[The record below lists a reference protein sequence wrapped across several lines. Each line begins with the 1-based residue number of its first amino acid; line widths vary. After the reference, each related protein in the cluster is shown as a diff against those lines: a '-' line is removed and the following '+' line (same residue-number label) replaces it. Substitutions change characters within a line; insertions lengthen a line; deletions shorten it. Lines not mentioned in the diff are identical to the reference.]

1 MVLSTPTV
9 KSAYLVTIVRTILG
23 TALGVIVTACA
34 AYAMACPTLP
44 GEKIFSYVILIPFVF
59 SGGLI
64 PYYLTLFRLGLINT
78 FWVFVL
84 PGLFNIWNM
93 FVMRQFFTEIPES
106 LKEAAIIDGA
116 NEYVTLMRI
125 VLPISLPMLA
135 AISLFVAVGHW
146 NSWFDGAFYVSKESL
161 LPLQTYLRR
170 LLDSMSSSMQQNNA
184 SDFLNPSILNMEM
197 DMLTF
202 QLAANGV
209 PDSCR
214 SANNVRLSL
223 PAKVFCEGC
232 TDWRSKR
239 LRPVKKP
246 VTIKTHEEELGM
258 KRWLAFLVAA
268 MMLVATVPALGE
280 EVKQWPEIEIWVGEI
295 RDFAEKT
302 KVQEQWS
309 EKLGF
314 NVVVKN
320 QSGDV
325 ETALNLAL
333 ASGGFK
339 DIALIPRNDVWNNA
353 IIRSGTVM
361 EVSEILKDANYPNIS
376 GIQQQYLDLCKDSNG
391 KHWYIPTNF
400 DQNPDNPFGGWTNRA
415 FRVRKDLLDKL
426 GMKAEDIKTLAD
438 FETYLRGVK
447 DLKDENG
454 NSYIPMTIETEE
466 MGIRVALS
474 AFGVKN
480 GKGSGALIPVDK
492 TDDGFVFE
500 YDHPGY
506 KEAMAWLNRMIR
518 EGLMDEESVVQ
529 SGNIYKEKI
538 ASGMYGANLGYYNLN
553 GTKAD
558 EIVRQFEPI
567 PYPAVENVENPGTY
581 YVLDPNPSY
590 AVYISKNTKNLD
602 AILAF
607 LNWSLEQVPERHFE
621 LNEGFEGINW
631 HWKDQPYGA
640 WYFDPEYLE
649 LRNNPATRTSLQP
662 ELFAIGSKSLAWY
675 PWWTQ
680 YNEDPQNGL
689 AGCGC

>member
-1 MVLSTPTV
+1 
-9 KSAYLVTIVRTILG
+9 
-23 TALGVIVTACA
+23 
-34 AYAMACPTLP
+34 
-44 GEKIFSYVILIPFVF
+44 
-59 SGGLI
+59 
-64 PYYLTLFRLGLINT
+64 
-78 FWVFVL
+78 
-84 PGLFNIWNM
+84 
-93 FVMRQFFTEIPES
+93 
-106 LKEAAIIDGA
+106 
-116 NEYVTLMRI
+116 
-125 VLPISLPMLA
+125 
-135 AISLFVAVGHW
+135 
-146 NSWFDGAFYVSKESL
+146 
-161 LPLQTYLRR
+161 
-170 LLDSMSSSMQQNNA
+170 
-184 SDFLNPSILNMEM
+184 
-197 DMLTF
+197 
-202 QLAANGV
+202 
-209 PDSCR
+209 
-214 SANNVRLSL
+214 
-223 PAKVFCEGC
+223 
-232 TDWRSKR
+232 
-239 LRPVKKP
+239 
-246 VTIKTHEEELGM
+246 M

-466 MGIRVALS
+466 RGIRVALS

-529 SGNIYKEKI
+529 SGDIYKEKI

-567 PYPAVENVENPGTY
+567 PYPAVENVKNPGTY

-689 AGCGC
+689 AVAVAENFEVAEYGIVDTVHAWDLVRSSSGSLWEKYNPTLTDLVSQHQATMMLAESEEAFEAAWNDFIDDLENRGHWTELKAEWQELYQQSIAVTGEW